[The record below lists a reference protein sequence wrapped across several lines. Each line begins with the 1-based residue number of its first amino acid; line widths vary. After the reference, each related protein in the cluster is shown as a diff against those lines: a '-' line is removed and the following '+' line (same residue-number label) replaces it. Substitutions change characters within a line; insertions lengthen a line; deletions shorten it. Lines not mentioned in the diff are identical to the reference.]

1 MCRGVLI
8 ACMSVYN
15 VHIVPKEV
23 KFPGTEVTHTDT
35 PTVFFRLRKVCFLF

>member
-15 VHIVPKEV
+15 VHIVPK
-23 KFPGTEVTHTDT
+23 FPGTEVTHTDS
-35 PTVFFRLRKVCFLF
+35 PTVFFRLRKVCFLFLKT